1 MSDRQRAGL
10 VTGGSYQDLGSRGL
24 RADTLKK
31 FGYRLGDFNGAPCH
45 IAPYTDKDGNVVA
58 QKLRL
63 PGKEFKFVGEPKQV
77 RQLFGQN
84 VWGAGGKRVVV
95 TEGEIDCMTVAQAQD
110 LKWPVVSVVNGAK
123 DDKTIAQAVDWL
135 ETFDE
140 VVFMYDAD
148 EPGRAGAAEAA
159 KMLSPGKAKIASLPD
174 GSDPNQL
181 LTDRKQEL
189 IIRAIWDAKP
199 YRPDGIRSL
208 SDLIEEAVKPVEY
221 GHSLPYPTLTKLTY
235 GPKPGQLWIGAAGVG
250 IGKTQVST
258 DMAAHALQ
266 DGRKIALFHLEQSPV
281 ETVQRVAAALVGKPF
296 FKPDCEYSE
305 QELRDAIE
313 PYEDQLFVY
322 DHSGS
327 SEWEVI
333 ERTIRFLVKAHGVQ
347 EVVVDNLTVI
357 SAEADDERRFLDGLL
372 KQMKSLATGLGIVV
386 HTLSHLSTP
395 EGKAHEEGGRVVAKQ
410 LTGSRAIVRYGDVIW
425 ALERDTQAE
434 CPITRQTST
443 FRILKDRVSGQ
454 ATGAT
459 FHLRYDPVLSK
470 MEEAPAP
477 PKPNGDGNEPANEA
491 EAYGF

>member
-1 MSDRQRAGL
+1 
-10 VTGGSYQDLGSRGL
+10 
-24 RADTLKK
+24 
-31 FGYRLGDFNGAPCH
+31 
-45 IAPYTDKDGNVVA
+45 
-58 QKLRL
+58 
-63 PGKEFKFVGEPKQV
+63 
-77 RQLFGQN
+77 
-84 VWGAGGKRVVV
+84 V
-95 TEGEIDCMTVAQAQD
+95 TEGEIDAMSVAQAQD
-110 LKWPVVSVVNGAK
+110 LKWPVVSVVNGAS
-123 DDKTIAQAVDWL
+123 DDKTIAKALDWL
-135 ETFDE
+135 ETYDE
-140 VVFMYDAD
+140 VIFMYDAD
-148 EPGRAGAAEAA
+148 APGREGALAA
-159 KMLSPGKAKIASLPD
+159 AALLSPGKAKIASLPD

-181 LTDRKQEL
+181 LTEGRVDV
-189 IIRAIWDAKP
+189 ITRAIWDAKP

-208 SDLIEEAVKPVEY
+208 SDLVEEAVKPVEY
-221 GHSLPYPTLTKLTY
+221 GYSLPYPSLTKLTY

-258 DMAAHALQ
+258 DMAAHALK

-296 FKPDCEYSE
+296 FKPDCDYDAD
-305 QELRDAIE
+305 ELRAAIA
-313 PYEDQLFVY
+313 PYDDSLFIY

-357 SAEADDERRFLDGLL
+357 SAEADDERRFLDKLL

-395 EGKAHEEGGRVVAKQ
+395 EGKSHEEGGRVVAKQ

-434 CPITRQTST
+434 CLITRQTST
-443 FRILKDRVSGQ
+443 FRVLKDRVTGQ

-477 PKPNGDGNEPANEA
+477 PKPNGDGNEPADEA
-491 EAYGF
+491 AAYGF